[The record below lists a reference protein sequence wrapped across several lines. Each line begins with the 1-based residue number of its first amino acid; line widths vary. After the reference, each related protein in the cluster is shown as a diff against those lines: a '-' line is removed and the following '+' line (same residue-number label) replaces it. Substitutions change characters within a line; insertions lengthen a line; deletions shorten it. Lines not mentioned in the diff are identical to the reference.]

1 MYDSNVMRRALV
13 VCPATVLSHWI
24 TELHEW
30 APQLRVVILH
40 RCAYAFN
47 DVSGSSG
54 EKTQVTLPD
63 SCVHIVLYCI
73 VCCRKTFKLK
83 NCAQDPYAR
92 RTAALQS
99 VTYLLLT
106 GKVRTFVQQIC
117 GWSNI
122 VVVISYEGLKSLKT
136 SLLPCDWDYGI
147 LDEGQRIRNP
157 DAEVTELTHFQ
168 YPKFFNVSIPQIT
181 PW

>member
-1 MYDSNVMRRALV
+1 MRRALV

-99 VTYLLLT
+99 VTYL
-106 GKVRTFVQQIC
+106 FVVNRESSNFCTANLRMVQYC
-117 GWSNI
+117 GGNI
-122 VVVISYEGLKSLKT
+122 LRRIKIAEDVASAMRLGLWHSGRGTAHPQPRRRGNKTYSFSIS
-136 SLLPCDWDYGI
+136 
-147 LDEGQRIRNP
+147 
-157 DAEVTELTHFQ
+157 
-168 YPKFFNVSIPQIT
+168 
-181 PW
+181 